1 MKKREKIEDRLMQ
14 TYTLIQEN
22 IKNNGFPPTVRELM
36 DEMKIKSTST
46 ISYYLDRLEEQG
58 YIKKST
64 NKKRSIELVNK
75 NNYETNKTTKKV
87 ALLGDVAAGQ
97 PIFAY
102 TNYDDIYEISTN
114 LFNSTGD
121 IFMLTVKGD
130 SMINI
135 GMLNGDKIVVRQQP
149 YADNN
154 EIVVAMIEGNV
165 TVKRFFKEK
174 NRIRLQPE
182 NDNMQPIY
190 ADNVQILGKVIGL
203 VRQY

>member
-1 MKKREKIEDRLMQ
+1 
-14 TYTLIQEN
+14 
-22 IKNNGFPPTVRELM
+22 M
-36 DEMKIKSTST
+36 DEMKMKSTST

-102 TNYDDIYEISTN
+102 TNYDDVYEISTN

-154 EIVVAMIEGNV
+154 EIIVAMIEGNV

-190 ADNVQILGKVIGL
+190 ADNVQILG
-203 VRQY
+203 

>member
-87 ALLGDVAAGQ
+87 ALLGEVAAGQ

-102 TNYDDIYEISTN
+102 TNYDDVYEISTN

-182 NDNMQPIY
+182 NNNMQPIY